1 MFERFT
7 KEARSTV
14 IQAQA
19 EARALAHRTVGPE
32 HVLLGLLD
40 GDGPAAHAMRDHG
53 VWPVAL
59 RTAVARRSG
68 TGPLDAEALR
78 TLGID
83 LDAVREAVEES
94 FGEGALDAP
103 PGRFRKGHIP
113 FTKES
118 KKALE
123 LSLRHALRLKSSEIN
138 SGHILLG
145 VLHDDDFASVLVLK
159 KMGVDVD
166 ALRADV
172 TRLLGADAA

>member
-7 KEARSTV
+7 KEARAAV

-19 EARALAHRTVGPE
+19 EARALSHRTIGPE

-40 GDGPAAHAMRDHG
+40 GEGPAAQALRDHG
-53 VWPVAL
+53 VWPVGL
-59 RTAVARRSG
+59 RTAIGRRGG

-78 TLGID
+78 SLGID
-83 LDAVREAVEES
+83 LDAVREAAEES

-113 FTKES
+113 FSKEA

-123 LSLRHALRLKSSEIN
+123 LSLRHAIRLKHKEIN
-138 SGHILLG
+138 GGHILLG
-145 VLHDDDFASVLVLK
+145 ILHDEDFASVLVLSE
-159 KMGVDVD
+159 MGVDVA
-166 ALRADV
+166 ALREDV
-172 TRLLGADAA
+172 TRRLAADAA

>member
-7 KEARSTV
+7 KEARNSV
-14 IQAQA
+14 VQAQA
-19 EARALAHRTVGPE
+19 EARALAHRNIGPE

-40 GDGPAAHAMRDHG
+40 GDGPAAHVLRDHG

-83 LDAVREAVEES
+83 LDAVREAAEET

-103 PGRFRKGHIP
+103 AGRFRKGHIP
-113 FTKES
+113 FTKEA

-123 LSLRHALRLKSSEIN
+123 LSLRHAVRLKHTRIAC
-138 SGHILLG
+138 GHILLG
-145 VLHDDDFASVLVLK
+145 LLHDGESAPAQILTD
-159 KMGVDVD
+159 MGVNVD
-166 ALRADV
+166 GLRGDI
-172 TRLLGADAA
+172 TRVLDADAA